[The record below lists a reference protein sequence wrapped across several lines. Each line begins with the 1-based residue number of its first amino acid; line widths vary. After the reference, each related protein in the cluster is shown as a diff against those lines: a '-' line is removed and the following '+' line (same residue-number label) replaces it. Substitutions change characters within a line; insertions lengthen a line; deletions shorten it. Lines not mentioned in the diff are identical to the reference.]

1 MSHTRSRSPQ
11 RTTSLERTVARA
23 QWMAVAFVALATVGV
38 GGTVG
43 ALSSLRQ
50 DDATSRALARA
61 LVLELEDHASDTP
74 ERLAVE
80 IRSELKEQATFGREI
95 AIHQGARLVGATDV
109 GQLLGRDH
117 GPPGTCRSEAL
128 AGKTWRVCT
137 EVASTGTEVRVA
149 APLDRLTSATES
161 IVIALLA
168 AALATSALFGLLS
181 RRIVR
186 RSMRPLEELRTGVS
200 TIQAT
205 AKAELAFAPR
215 WGVAEVDSVAG
226 AFDELLGRVR
236 LAVERE
242 RRFVADASHELRTPL
257 TRIQGQLELLAADP
271 NAPDA
276 RQAIEAARRSCEL
289 LARTTESLLALA
301 RDEAAL
307 VETVD
312 VSEIVLVLLDELSTR
327 DGPGDGATARR
338 LVIEAGDE
346 ALVRGDPQLLRL
358 LASNLIDNA
367 LKYSEGKVTVRA
379 SSAVELVVEDEGP
392 GIDEDDAARLVQ
404 PFARGGSSRIRG
416 TGLGLAL
423 VDHVARVHDGALVL
437 GRGAGGGLRAT
448 VTLPPWMPSTGADT
462 KTDTKRDTKRR

>member
-1 MSHTRSRSPQ
+1 MKPRP
-11 RTTSLERTVARA
+11 TTSLERTVARA

-74 ERLAVE
+74 ERLTVE

-95 AIHQGARLVGATDV
+95 AIHQGERLVGATDV
-109 GQLLGRDH
+109 GQLLGREH
-117 GPPGTCRSEAL
+117 GPPGTCQSEAL

-137 EVASTGTEVRVA
+137 EVASTGAEVRVA

-276 RQAIEAARRSCEL
+276 RETIEAARRSGAL

-301 RDEAAL
+301 REEATL

-312 VSEIVLVLLDELSTR
+312 VSEIVLALHDELSTR
-327 DGPGDGATARR
+327 DEATARR
-338 LVIEAGDE
+338 LVMEAGDE

-379 SSAVELVVEDEGP
+379 SRGVELVVEDEGP

-423 VDHVARVHDGALVL
+423 VDHVARVHGGALVL
-437 GRGAGGGLRAT
+437 GRGPSGGLRAT
-448 VTLPPWMPSTGADT
+448 VTIPPWMPSAVS
-462 KTDTKRDTKRR
+462 R

>member
-1 MSHTRSRSPQ
+1 MKPARA
-11 RTTSLERTVARA
+11 TSLERTVARV
-23 QWMAVAFVALATVGV
+23 QWMAVAFVAIATVVV
-38 GGTVG
+38 GGGMG

-74 ERLAVE
+74 ERLSVE

-95 AIHQGARLVGATDV
+95 AIYQGDRLVGATDV

-117 GPPGTCRSEAL
+117 GPPGTCRSEPI

-137 EVASTGTEVRVA
+137 GVASTGAQVFVA
-149 APLDRLTSATES
+149 APLDRLTSATEA
-161 IVIALLA
+161 IVIALLL
-168 AALATSALFGLLS
+168 AALGTSALFGLLS

-186 RSMRPLEELRTGVS
+186 RSLRPLDELRRGVS
-200 TIQAT
+200 TLQAT
-205 AKAELAFAPR
+205 ASTELAFTPR
-215 WGVAEVDSVAG
+215 WGVTEVDSVAG

-257 TRIQGQLELLAADP
+257 TRIRGQLELLAADP
-271 NAPDA
+271 HAADA
-276 RQAIEAARRSCEL
+276 RETLEAARRSCEL

-301 RDEAAL
+301 REEAAL

-312 VSEIVLVLLDELSTR
+312 VSEIVLGLHDELSTR
-327 DGPGDGATARR
+327 DGARDDATAAR
-338 LVIEAGDE
+338 LVVDAKEE

-367 LKYSEGKVTVRA
+367 LKYSEGKVNVRVVA
-379 SSAVELVVEDEGP
+379 PPSDAARSAVELVVEDDGP
-392 GIDEDDAARLVQ
+392 GIPEGDAARLVQ

-423 VDHVARVHDGALVL
+423 VDHVARVHGGALVL
-437 GRGAGGGLRAT
+437 GRGASGGLRAT
-448 VTLPPWMPSTGADT
+448 VTIPPWIAE
-462 KTDTKRDTKRR
+462 RRAPLGVR

>member
-1 MSHTRSRSPQ
+1 MSPQ

-61 LVLELEDHASDTP
+61 LVLELEDHATDTP

-95 AIHQGARLVGATDV
+95 AIHQGERLVGATDV
-109 GQLLGRDH
+109 GQLLGREH
-117 GPPGTCRSEAL
+117 GPTGACHSESL

-137 EVASTGTEVRVA
+137 EVASTGAEVRVA

-271 NAPDA
+271 NATDA
-276 RQAIEAARRSCEL
+276 RQTIEAARRSCEL

-301 RDEAAL
+301 REEAAL

-312 VSEIVLVLLDELSTR
+312 VSEIVLAVHDELSTR
-327 DGPGDGATARR
+327 DAAAARR
-338 LVIEAGDE
+338 LVVEAGDE

-379 SSAVELVVEDEGP
+379 SGEVELVVEDEGP

-423 VDHVARVHDGALVL
+423 VDHVARVHGGALVL
-437 GRGAGGGLRAT
+437 GRGASGGLRAT
-448 VTLPPWMPSTGADT
+448 VTIPPWMPSAVST
-462 KTDTKRDTKRR
+462 

>member
-1 MSHTRSRSPQ
+1 MSPERT

-38 GGTVG
+38 GGAVG

-61 LVLELEDHASDTP
+61 LVLELEDHAADTP
-74 ERLAVE
+74 EHLAVE

-95 AIHQGARLVGATDV
+95 AIHQGERLIGATDV
-109 GQLLGRDH
+109 GQLLGREH
-117 GPPGTCRSEAL
+117 GPPGTCQSEPL

-137 EVASTGTEVRVA
+137 EVASTGAEVRVA

-236 LAVERE
+236 LAVDRE

-271 NAPDA
+271 NATDA
-276 RQAIEAARRSCEL
+276 RQTIEAARRSCEL

-312 VSEIVLVLLDELSTR
+312 VSEIVLTLHDELSTR
-327 DGPGDGATARR
+327 DGEIARR
-338 LVIEAGDE
+338 LVVEAGDE

-379 SSAVELVVEDEGP
+379 SGAVELVVEDEGP
-392 GIDEDDAARLVQ
+392 GIAEDDAARLVQ

-423 VDHVARVHDGALVL
+423 VDHVARVHGGALVL

-448 VTLPPWMPSTGADT
+448 VTIPPWKPSAEGGT
-462 KTDTKRDTKRR
+462 RRR

>member
-1 MSHTRSRSPQ
+1 MSPQ
-11 RTTSLERTVARA
+11 RASSLERTVARA

-61 LVLELEDHASDTP
+61 LVLELEDHATDTP

-80 IRSELKEQATFGREI
+80 IRSELKEQASFGREI
-95 AIHQGARLVGATDV
+95 AIHQGERLVGATDV
-109 GQLLGRDH
+109 GQLLGREH
-117 GPPGTCRSEAL
+117 GAAGTCRSEAL

-137 EVASTGTEVRVA
+137 EVASTGADVRVA

-271 NAPDA
+271 SATDA
-276 RQAIEAARRSCEL
+276 RQTIAAARRSCEL

-301 RDEAAL
+301 REEAAL

-312 VSEIVLVLLDELSTR
+312 VSEIVLALHDELSTR
-327 DGPGDGATARR
+327 DGGGATAHR

-346 ALVRGDPQLLRL
+346 ALVRGYPQLLRL

-423 VDHVARVHDGALVL
+423 VDHVARVHGGALVL

-448 VTLPPWMPSTGADT
+448 VTIPPWVPSIEAGAKAAT
-462 KTDTKRDTKRR
+462 ENGTTRR

>member
-1 MSHTRSRSPQ
+1 MSPR
-11 RTTSLERTVARA
+11 RTTSLEHTVARA

-61 LVLELEDHASDTP
+61 LVLELEDHATDTP

-95 AIHQGARLVGATDV
+95 AIHQGDRLIGATDV
-109 GQLLGRDH
+109 GLLLGREH
-117 GPPGTCRSEAL
+117 GRPGTCRSEAL

-137 EVASTGTEVRVA
+137 EVSSSGAEVRVA

-186 RSMRPLEELRTGVS
+186 RSMRPLEELRARVS

-205 AKAELAFAPR
+205 AKTELAFAPR

-257 TRIQGQLELLAADP
+257 TRIQGQLELLAVD
-271 NAPDA
+271 PDA
-276 RQAIEAARRSCEL
+276 ADALHTIEAARRSCEL

-312 VSEIVLVLLDELSTR
+312 VSEIVLALHDELSTR
-327 DGPGDGATARR
+327 DGETARR
-338 LVIEAGDE
+338 LVVDAGDE

-358 LASNLIDNA
+358 LASNLIENA
-367 LKYSEGKVTVRA
+367 LKYSEGKVAVRA
-379 SSAVELVVEDEGP
+379 SGGVELVVEDEGP

-404 PFARGGSSRIRG
+404 PFARGRSSRIRG

-423 VDHVARVHDGALVL
+423 VDHVARAHGGALVL
-437 GRGAGGGLRAT
+437 GRADSGGLRAA
-448 VTLPPWMPSTGADT
+448 VTIPPWLPSVEPP
-462 KTDTKRDTKRR
+462 TKRR